1 VLASGGEP
9 LLSPVAWH
17 CRGQLALESRPDP
30 AFFAAEID
38 VPRPEPTYAHEIVIS
53 AVPYDTMLV
62 AELTERLAPR
72 LRTVPVWASRSPSE
86 PSGAASTL
94 LADASR
100 IALVL
105 HQRLWRHDAAT
116 QSDHAALGERLRDR
130 PESVRVVTLDD
141 SPVPDMLSSA
151 DRCDFTADGLAGIA
165 QFALDAVA
173 GSGGVVRRA
182 ESEAPAAAQ
191 VRRGWS
197 NEPPPYLTQ
206 LRAVSSLRRELDAL
220 TAQVE
225 PRLQIEKAQPNDRVI
240 ELQSIPHRLFARVG
254 GTAISFSWVSG
265 GLGTVADGRLL
276 VMQWAGIDAHSRGTA
291 ALKVGSVIFERV
303 YRAEST
309 GPDDWRWRTD
319 EPNGR
324 ACSTANLVAEW
335 FAGASASMAT

>member
-1 VLASGGEP
+1 MLAS
-9 LLSPVAWH
+9 A
-17 CRGQLALESRPDP
+17 Q
-30 AFFAAEID
+30 
-38 VPRPEPTYAHEIVIS
+38 
-53 AVPYDTMLV
+53 
-62 AELTERLAPR
+62 
-72 LRTVPVWASRSPSE
+72 
-86 PSGAASTL
+86 
-94 LADASR
+94 
-100 IALVL
+100 
-105 HQRLWRHDAAT
+105 
-116 QSDHAALGERLRDR
+116 
-130 PESVRVVTLDD
+130 
-141 SPVPDMLSSA
+141 
-151 DRCDFTADGLAGIA
+151 RCDFTADGLAGIA

-182 ESEAPAAAQ
+182 ESEPPAPDE

-197 NEPPPYLTQ
+197 NAPPPYLTQ

-254 GTAISFSWVSG
+254 GTAISFSWLSA

-291 ALKVGSVIFERV
+291 ALKVGSVILERV

-335 FAGASASMAT
+335 FAGASSSMAT